1 MSYVKIH
8 RSLVNHPVWTKER
21 FTNGQAWVDL
31 LLMAGYADRELM
43 MGTTVVP
50 LKQGEVLTS
59 QVKLAERWRWNRK
72 TVARFL
78 AGLQRLNMVRI
89 RSSKGTETGF
99 TLISIVNWG
108 TYQSNEN
115 LLSAVHGASNGASDG
130 TSDGTSEYPSGGHS
144 QEGKR
149 KILACDS
156 APAGPKPSGKKPG
169 KVPNPNVK
177 VLIDHYHTTFMA
189 RFQSPPPINGAK
201 AGAIAKQ
208 LLAGR
213 TLDEAKWLVTEHLT
227 NPPDFFEGKNLY
239 SLGHVLTSAETLLAR
254 RAKLRGETHDS

>member
-1 MSYVKIH
+1 VSYVKIH
-8 RSLVNHPVWTKER
+8 RSLANHPIWTKER

-50 LKQGEVLTS
+50 LRQGEVLTS
-59 QVKLAERWRWNRK
+59 QVKLAKRWGWNRK

-99 TLISIVNWG
+99 TLIGIVNWPI
-108 TYQSNEN
+108 YQSNEKPPVALN
-115 LLSAVHGASNGASDG
+115 GASDGASDG
-130 TSDGTSEYPSGGHS
+130 TSDYPSGGHS
-144 QEGKR
+144 QEGNR
-149 KILACDS
+149 KNLACDS
-156 APAGPKPSGKKPG
+156 APAGSETSGKKPG
-169 KVPNPNVK
+169 KTPNPHVK
-177 VLIDHYHTTFMA
+177 PLIDYYHALFTG
-189 RFQSPPPINGAK
+189 RFGSPPPINGLK
-201 AGAIAKQ
+201 SGAIAKK

-227 NPPDFFEGKNLY
+227 NPPDFYEEKNLY
-239 SLGHVLTSAETLLAR
+239 GLEHVLASAQTLLAR
-254 RAKLRGETHDS
+254 RAKLKGMDA